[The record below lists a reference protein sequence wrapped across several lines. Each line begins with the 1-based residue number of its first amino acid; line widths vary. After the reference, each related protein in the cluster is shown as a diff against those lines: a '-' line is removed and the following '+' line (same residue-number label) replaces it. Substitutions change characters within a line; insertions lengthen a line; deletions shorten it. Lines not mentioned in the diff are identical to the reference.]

1 MNWEGA
7 GVTLTSRFHITYVF
21 EYLAQALSFSQGNT
35 LKLKQSIPTH
45 NQIYVFKQIMVTSCA
60 QKPQV
65 SVVLEFYALY
75 IYSGNICIYIAMK
88 CCPDASHVY
97 FTCIFIE
104 SCSATIKYNS
114 RFGFLRKTNSD
125 SCKFN
130 LYFEKK
136 FFCWI
141 YTCIQKDVYMQEEM
155 NIFLHCKGI

>member
-1 MNWEGA
+1 M
-7 GVTLTSRFHITYVF
+7 
-21 EYLAQALSFSQGNT
+21 
-35 LKLKQSIPTH
+35 
-45 NQIYVFKQIMVTSCA
+45 M
-60 QKPQV
+60 
-65 SVVLEFYALY
+65 
-75 IYSGNICIYIAMK
+75 

-97 FTCIFIE
+97 LTCIFIE

-114 RFGFLRKTNSD
+114 RFGCLRKTNSY